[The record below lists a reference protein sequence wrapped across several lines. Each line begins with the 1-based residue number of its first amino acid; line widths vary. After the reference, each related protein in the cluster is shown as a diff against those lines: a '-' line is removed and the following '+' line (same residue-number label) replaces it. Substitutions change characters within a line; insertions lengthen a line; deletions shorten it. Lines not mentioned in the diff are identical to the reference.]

1 MDEGPDKP
9 FFDLSFID
17 AQRGFAAGAYGL
29 LFATADGGQSWR
41 PLPARAA
48 NPQGLHLY
56 GLRAT
61 AGQLVVAGE
70 QGLLMRSVDGGAS
83 FEALPSPYKG
93 SFLGLLQT
101 PGGHLVAHGL
111 RGSAYRVGPGAS
123 RWDRLESQTA
133 ATLDKAGVGSAPV
146 YVSLPAKPSAFDQG
160 FREFLITKMVQGGKQ
175 VLTTPNP
182 QALEVSYQ
190 TQVVRHN
197 SPRPHFIPGGFT
209 MLAGGLIAAYG
220 LRHEH
225 IDAKLFAA
233 LAGTGAL
240 DYANSINSGG
250 PTATEL
256 ILTTTVTRG
265 GQYLARK
272 TDVYYLENA
281 DTPLFTRPSYKN
293 VNMKVVSQ

>member
-1 MDEGPDKP
+1 M
-9 FFDLSFID
+9 
-17 AQRGFAAGAYGL
+17 
-29 LFATADGGQSWR
+29 
-41 PLPARAA
+41 
-48 NPQGLHLY
+48 
-56 GLRAT
+56 
-61 AGQLVVAGE
+61 
-70 QGLLMRSVDGGAS
+70 
-83 FEALPSPYKG
+83 
-93 SFLGLLQT
+93 
-101 PGGHLVAHGL
+101 
-111 RGSAYRVGPGAS
+111 
-123 RWDRLESQTA
+123 
-133 ATLDKAGVGSAPV
+133 
-146 YVSLPAKPSAFDQG
+146 SLPANATQFETA

-220 LRHEH
+220 LRNQHMDTH
-225 IDAKLFAA
+225 LVAA

-265 GQYLARK
+265 GQYVARK
-272 TDVYYLENA
+272 TDVYYLENVDA
-281 DTPLFTRPSYKN
+281 PLF
-293 VNMKVVSQ
+293 VNTAMIGGLSIPLWQLGGAMGDLLRHQLEPEVYRRMKDAGFPMVPYVNHWGTTPEKGWDAYLEGPRYLSGYGAVRNIYSFVPETHMLKPFAQRYEATYNLLRLALEQTAAQQKALLAARAAAKVALEYLKRKQEDAGEIPEITAPIALKEPRIGR